1 MANVTINQLTAID
14 DANLADELALY
25 DISANSTKKVTI
37 SNIKGLTNSYT
48 GGNGITITGQSI
60 ASNNSNLVNG
70 TSTGSLKTSNATAA
84 SNSYAFAQGQN
95 TTASGQ
101 ASHAAGTSSSAS
113 GNSSY
118 AGGTGT
124 LAQGNS
130 QTAIGKYNIGDQT
143 SLFIVGNGSST
154 QRSNALTLDQ
164 NGNLE
169 IAGSINDEALLNT
182 SLNNNLLT
190 IYNTG
195 EYDLNNF
202 TQNKHYWIFFEAEC
216 VLTHLP
222 SYQNSSRGWLEILP
236 SENNVSS
243 SSNFIKQIWHT
254 YNGSKYYR
262 FKSPLGE
269 WTLWQSSDYRFISN
283 TIANRNL
290 NNFTTPGKYYF
301 EYKNGQSIL
310 NSPFNAYN
318 GWLEVLPTFEDN
330 VGVKQIWH
338 RLGSQSTVGGEEG
351 YGQEAVRLYIPTQGT
366 TSAHWTTWKKLLVID
381 EDKKPFKY
389 VTITD
394 LSLSVIANGSSGLYI
409 DSTHNPSIFNTKYK
423 QDGYAPF
430 ALFYINWQGGAGN
443 VYLQTYK
450 INTDSFYVYIG
461 NRSSSVQSLTNF
473 TLGIMYYKQ
482 GLMADN

>member
-1 MANVTINQLTAID
+1 MSIIKQLATYDGSTWTTDDIGANASNVSLTTNVAGQTNVQSALSKIVGTSALTADRAVITGTGGVLSTSTVT
-14 DANLADELALY
+14 NTELSYLSGA
-25 DISANSTKKVTI
+25 T
-37 SNIKGLTNSYT
+37 SNI
-48 GGNGITITGQSI
+48 
-60 ASNNSNLVNG
+60 
-70 TSTGSLKTSNATAA
+70 
-84 SNSYAFAQGQN
+84 QGQIN
-95 TTASGQ
+95 T
-101 ASHAAGTSSSAS
+101 
-113 GNSSY
+113 
-118 AGGTGT
+118 
-124 LAQGNS
+124 
-130 QTAIGKYNIGDQT
+130 
-143 SLFIVGNGSST
+143 
-154 QRSNALTLDQ
+154 
-164 NGNLE
+164 
-169 IAGSINDEALLNT
+169 
-182 SLNNNLLT
+182 LNNNLLT

-216 VLTHLP
+216 ILTHLP
-222 SYQNSSRGWLEILP
+222 SYQDSSRGWLEILP

-283 TIANRNL
+283 TITNRNL

-301 EYKNGQSIL
+301 EFKNGESIL
-310 NSPFNAYN
+310 NAPFDAYN
-318 GWLEVLPTFEDN
+318 GWLEVLPTFGGN

-338 RLGSQSTVGGEEG
+338 RLGSQNTVEGEQG

-389 VTITD
+389 VTITG
-394 LSLSVIANGSSGLYI
+394 LSLSVGANGTTGVHI
-409 DSTHNPSIFNTKYK
+409 DSTNNKNIFNTQYK

-430 ALFYINWQGGAGN
+430 ALFHISWSGGGGN

-450 INTDSFYVYIG
+450 INTDSFYIYIG
-461 NRSSSVQSLTNF
+461 NRSSSAQSLTNI

-482 GLMADN
+482 GLMATV